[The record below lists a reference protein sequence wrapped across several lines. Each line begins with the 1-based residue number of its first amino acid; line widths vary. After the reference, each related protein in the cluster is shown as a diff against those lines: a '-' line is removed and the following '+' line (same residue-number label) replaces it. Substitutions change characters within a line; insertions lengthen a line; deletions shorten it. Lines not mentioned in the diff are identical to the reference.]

1 MHKAFVIGFQRNG
14 CRRLHPNTI
23 AAADGIA
30 CKQAVGAL
38 VEHHDAARR
47 MPWNLADGERSA
59 PKLDARIR
67 ADVEGAFGMQILV
80 GHHVAKGVRA
90 DFKFSMA
97 HIDGFEFV
105 HVVPV
110 VDMRV
115 GKDENQGFARVFAD
129 QGQNFL
135 TGRDA
140 GVDDGGSIFALN
152 DVKRAVSFV

>member
-1 MHKAFVIGFQRNG
+1 M
-14 CRRLHPNTI
+14 
-23 AAADGIA
+23 
-30 CKQAVGAL
+30 
-38 VEHHDAARR
+38 
-47 MPWNLADGERSA
+47 
-59 PKLDARIR
+59 KLFI
-67 ADVEGAFGMQILV
+67 
-80 GHHVAKGVRA
+80 GHHVAKGIRA
-90 DFKFSMA
+90 DFEFSVA

-110 VDMRV
+110 IDMRV
-115 GKDENQGFARVFAD
+115 GKDENQGFLGVFAD

>member
-1 MHKAFVIGFQRNG
+1 
-14 CRRLHPNTI
+14 
-23 AAADGIA
+23 
-30 CKQAVGAL
+30 
-38 VEHHDAARR
+38 
-47 MPWNLADGERSA
+47 MPGHLADGERSA
-59 PKLDARIR
+59 SKLDACI
-67 ADVEGAFGMQILV
+67 GANIKGSFGMQILV

-97 HIDGFEFV
+97 HIDGFEFI

-110 VDMRV
+110 IDMRV